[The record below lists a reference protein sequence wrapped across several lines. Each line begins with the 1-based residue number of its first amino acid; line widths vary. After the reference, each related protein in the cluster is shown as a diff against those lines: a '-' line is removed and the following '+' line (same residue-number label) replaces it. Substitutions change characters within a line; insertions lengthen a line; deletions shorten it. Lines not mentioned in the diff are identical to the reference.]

1 MNTRSSSHTRSLAEL
16 SSSLA
21 EVEKS
26 LQEVCEK
33 HYSRHLAAAS
43 SLRDAL
49 QSVSAAAA
57 AADAAAT
64 SCAEVVTQLTPGP
77 TAQSFSELASEHSGL
92 RKLLLAASGG
102 GSNSSGGDILD
113 ENNGAAGG
121 ATVALELLD
130 MPSLMSNCVRIALSV
145 GTGSNTSSNSNTV
158 NSSQTTAFNA
168 AEDALDILEFASS
181 LFVSQKLWRSGPSTS
196 QQAGTKRHS
205 SLLRELVWSTRAAG
219 RELEEGL
226 VSLLSTKP
234 PLQVV
239 LRVSSIL
246 KRIRAQ
252 QALARSK
259 IAAEFSLAL
268 SLTNDRSAPPSALA
282 ASAAQL
288 AIDDLQDSLSIRAA
302 FLAGRDESLMRDTS
316 SSSSSSSSSS
326 FSSTISS
333 SSLALSSR
341 SPQNTAS
348 GAHHIALRAID
359 AHRSTLLESATHFTA
374 IINSMNPSGSISTSG
389 ALAPFVSPPVTL
401 KGEEAITLTSLSAA
415 LEISSRLLYSN
426 FVSSVSQATLTAIV
440 LATVSLDDG
449 MAASAIAQQAAYAV
463 RRGGRFAA
471 ADGIQLGVALL
482 APKLA
487 EGCALA
493 FESARRSFSHS
504 LHELCQ
510 SAGSYSDVGL
520 SGNVASIFATLSND
534 TALAVNALR
543 GFWHRDIAHV
553 LSMALQHHA
562 DQVVVIAEESL
573 GSAPGSG
580 LSINVLMDA
589 SVKEMAS
596 FLSVC
601 QSIALLL

>member
-57 AADAAAT
+57 AADAATT
-64 SCAEVVTQLTPGP
+64 SSAEVVTQLTPGP

-130 MPSLMSNCVRIALSV
+130 MPSLMSNCVRISLSV
-145 GTGSNTSSNSNTV
+145 GSNTSSNSNTV

-181 LFVSQKLWRSGPSTS
+181 LFVSQKLWRSGPAAS
-196 QQAGTKRHS
+196 QQVGSKRHS

-259 IAAEFSLAL
+259 IAAELSQAL

-288 AIDDLQDSLSIRAA
+288 AIDELQDSLSIRAA

-316 SSSSSSSSSS
+316 SLSSSSS

-389 ALAPFVSPPVTL
+389 ALSPFISPPVTL
-401 KGEEAITLTSLSAA
+401 KGEETVTLTSLSAA

-449 MAASAIAQQAAYAV
+449 MAASAISQQAAYAV

-534 TALAVNALR
+534 TALAFNALR
-543 GFWHRDIAHV
+543 GFWHRDIARV

-573 GSAPGSG
+573 GTAPGSG
-580 LSINVLMDA
+580 LSIHVLIDS

-596 FLSVC
+596 FVSVC

>member
-1 MNTRSSSHTRSLAEL
+1 MNNARSSSSSHTRSLTEL

-33 HYSRHLAAAS
+33 HYSRHLSAAS

-49 QSVSAAAA
+49 QSVTAAAI
-57 AADAAAT
+57 AADDAAT
-64 SCAEVVTQLTPGP
+64 SCSEVVAYLTPGP
-77 TAQSFSELASEHSGL
+77 SAPSFSELASEHSGL

-102 GSNSSGGDILD
+102 GNGGDSAD
-113 ENNGAAGG
+113 ENSGG

-130 MPSLMSNCVRIALSV
+130 MPSLMSNCVRIALSGGMG
-145 GTGSNTSSNSNTV
+145 GTSSSSAAASNSNAV
-158 NSSQTTAFNA
+158 NSSQTIAFNA

-181 LFVSQKLWRSGPSTS
+181 LFVSQKLWRSGSAP
-196 QQAGTKRHS
+196 QQQTASKRHS

-259 IAAEFSLAL
+259 IATDFSQA
-268 SLTNDRSAPPSALA
+268 SSTANGPQPPSALA

-288 AIDDLQDSLSIRAA
+288 AIDELQDSLFIRAA
-302 FLAGRDESLMRDTS
+302 FLGGRDESLQRDMSTS
-316 SSSSSSSSSS
+316 SS
-326 FSSTISS
+326 TLLT

-341 SPQNTAS
+341 SPQNSSS
-348 GAHHIALRAID
+348 GSHHIALRAID
-359 AHRSTLLESATHFTA
+359 AHRSTLLESATHFAA
-374 IINSMNPSGSISTSG
+374 IVNSMNPSGSLSTTS
-389 ALAPFVSPPVTL
+389 ALLPLLSPPLAL
-401 KGEEAITLTSLSAA
+401 KGEEAVTLTSFSAA
-415 LEISSRLLYSN
+415 LEISSRLLFSN

-440 LATVSLDDG
+440 LSTFSIDDG

-463 RRGGRFAA
+463 RRGGRFAS

-493 FESARRSFSHS
+493 LDTSRRNFSHS

-510 SAGSYSDVGL
+510 SAGSYSEVGL

-543 GFWHRDIAHV
+543 GFWHRDISHI

-573 GSAPGSG
+573 GTAPGSG
-580 LSINVLMDA
+580 LSINVLID
-589 SVKEMAS
+589 SSIKEMAS
-596 FLSVC
+596 FVSVC
-601 QSIALLL
+601 QSIAILL